1 MKSWKVKLESEAKG
15 CSIAK
20 ELVGPNLESEALGF
34 TFAIDSYATI
44 VHNERDLLDEK
55 ARIEGDLTWL
65 FQTLT
70 VLTLNSSNPTTDP
83 QIVSVAIVIGD
94 RRKRQSETVSKHNHA
109 IYAQNTQNLIVIGQG
124 VSTDQ
129 QNPEEGV

>member
-1 MKSWKVKLESEAKG
+1 MEDECHKLD
-15 CSIAK
+15 
-20 ELVGPNLESEALGF
+20 LEMACIERPQTGDRQVY
-34 TFAIDSYATI
+34 IDYATI

-94 RRKRQSETVSKHNHA
+94 RRKRQSEIVSKHNHA
-109 IYAQNTQNLIVIGQG
+109 IYAQNTQNL
-124 VSTDQ
+124 
-129 QNPEEGV
+129 